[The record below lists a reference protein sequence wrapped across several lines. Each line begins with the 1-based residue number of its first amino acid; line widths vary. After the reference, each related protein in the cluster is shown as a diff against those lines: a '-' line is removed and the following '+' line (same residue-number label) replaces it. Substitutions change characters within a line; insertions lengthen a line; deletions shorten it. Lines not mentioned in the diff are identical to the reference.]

1 MEYRVFSGKI
11 ALRLDVGDEILKAV
25 KEVCEKEDIKL
36 ASVTGLGAVSKAVVG
51 LYRVSEQEYVR
62 NVFEQDME
70 LVSLIGN
77 ISQKD
82 GEVYLHLHASLAD
95 EKGRVVGGHLNEA
108 VISVTGE
115 IWIDPV
121 DGCIGRR
128 VDEKTGLN
136 VWDFSEH
143 A

>member
-25 KEVCEKEDIKL
+25 KEVCEKENIKL
-36 ASVTGLGAVSKAVVG
+36 ASVAGLGAVSKAVVG

-82 GEVYLHLHASLAD
+82 GEVYLHLHASFAD
-95 EKGRVVGGHLNEA
+95 EKGQVVGGHLNEA

-115 IWIDPV
+115 IWIDPT
-121 DGCIGRR
+121 DGCIGRK

-136 VWDFSEH
+136 VWNF
-143 A
+143 

>member
-1 MEYRVFSGKI
+1 M
-11 ALRLDVGDEILKAV
+11 
-25 KEVCEKEDIKL
+25 
-36 ASVTGLGAVSKAVVG
+36 G

>member
-1 MEYRVFSGKI
+1 MEYQVFSGKV
-11 ALRLDVGDEILKAV
+11 ALRLDVGDEILGAIKN
-25 KEVCEKEDIKL
+25 VCEKENIKL
-36 ASVTGLGAVSKAVVG
+36 ASVAGLGAVSKAVVG

-82 GEVYLHLHASLAD
+82 GEVYLHLHASFAD
-95 EKGRVVGGHLNEA
+95 EKGQVVGGHLNEA

-115 IWIDPV
+115 IWIDPT
-121 DGCIGRR
+121 DGCIGRK

-136 VWDFSEH
+136 VWNF
-143 A
+143 